1 MSSSPHFCCGLRHL
15 EAPLPQSGRAG
26 VALRLKNKWAWERRY
41 FSRCD
46 REHCQ
51 ASLGN
56 RFRPVFS
63 LVCQIHRCLPQCC
76 TACDFVFCYR
86 IGKADTSLVVI
97 DHWQGSLVDRF
108 GPGCSSV
115 CQIPYVTSKQSKAKQ
130 SKAKQSKAKQCKSKQ
145 SKAMQSKAKQSKL
158 KQCKAM
164 QSKAKRS
171 KAKQIKAMQSKAKQ
185 SNIMPV
191 SP

>member
-1 MSSSPHFCCGLRHL
+1 
-15 EAPLPQSGRAG
+15 
-26 VALRLKNKWAWERRY
+26 
-41 FSRCD
+41 
-46 REHCQ
+46 
-51 ASLGN
+51 
-56 RFRPVFS
+56 
-63 LVCQIHRCLPQCC
+63 
-76 TACDFVFCYR
+76 VFCYR

-130 SKAKQSKAKQCKSKQ
+130 SNANR
-145 SKAMQSKAKQSKL
+145 SKAMRSKAKQSKL

-185 SNIMPV
+185 SNIIPV